1 MAPRRFSLDKIEV
14 DPALLN
20 RIMSAD
26 GEETLG
32 AWNGESIH
40 DLVKELERIEEMA
53 DANYSALP
61 HKNNIPE
68 DMRYQVAV
76 DYPIWACDKS
86 GMCLVGETAVELK
99 HLDDVR
105 EHYQKKFGGVE
116 KFMEKLQREI
126 VQRNEKLKM
135 KNK

>member
-1 MAPRRFSLDKIEV
+1 MPSRRFSLDKIEI

-20 RIMSAD
+20 RIMSAN

-32 AWNGESIH
+32 FWDGKSIY
-40 DLVKELERIEEMA
+40 DLVKELERIEETA

-68 DMRYQVAV
+68 DLRYQIAV
-76 DYPIWACDKS
+76 DYPIWACDEA
-86 GMCLVGETAVELK
+86 GMCLAGETAAETK
-99 HLDDVR
+99 HLDDIR

-116 KFMEKLQREI
+116 KFLEKLRREI
-126 VQRNEKLKM
+126 ERRN
-135 KNK
+135 KNLQ